1 MYSKKTHIHFVGIG
15 GIGMSGIATILH
27 QQGYIISG
35 CDIDIEQSNIKKLAS
50 LGCAIYHG
58 NNNPACFSDEISI
71 IVYSS
76 AVHRSA
82 PEILAAQERGIPTI
96 PRALM
101 LAELMRTK
109 FSIAVAGAHGKTTTT
124 SLIAH
129 ILIELGMDPTV
140 IIGGHLKNIA
150 TNARQGTGDFLI
162 AEADESDR
170 SLLFLQ
176 ATVALI
182 TNIDLEHLETYTDLA
197 DIINTFKRFLDN
209 LPFYGAAI
217 LCLDDPNIKKL
228 FPINHRTIVT
238 YGFDSSADIV
248 ADEYTLF
255 PDYSTFTVHDRR
267 HTKQKVS
274 AILKMPGLH
283 NIQNCVGALAVTT
296 QLGIPLS
303 DAAATLESFTGVERR
318 FSFRGVSKTGAEIF
332 DDYGHHPTEIV
343 KTITVARN
351 RTHKKLI
358 VIFQPHRYTRTQ
370 ALWNDFIETFA
381 TNAIDH
387 LVITDIYAASEKPI
401 DFVTAENLTQ
411 AISKKF
417 SGTSVSYISTKSGN
431 YKELCAFLESV
442 TQADDL
448 ILIQGAGNLYKIA
461 SLLINQ
467 Q

>member
-35 CDIDIEQSNIKKLAS
+35 CDIDSEQSNVKKLAS
-50 LGCAIYHG
+50 LGCSIYHG
-58 NNNPACFSDEISI
+58 NNNPSCFSDEISI

-82 PEILAAQERGIPTI
+82 PEILAAQQRGIPTI
-96 PRALM
+96 PRAVM

-109 FSIAVAGAHGKTTTT
+109 FSVAVAGAHGKTTTT

-150 TNARQGTGDFLI
+150 TNARRGTGDFLI

-176 ATVALI
+176 ATLALI
-182 TNIDLEHLETYTDLA
+182 TNIDLEHLETYKDLD

-209 LPFYGAAI
+209 LPFYGAAV

-228 FPINHRTIVT
+228 LPINYRTVIT
-238 YGFDSSADIV
+238 YGFDPSADII
-248 ADEYTLF
+248 ANEYTLF
-255 PDYSTFTVHDRR
+255 SDYSTFTVHDRR
-267 HTKQKVS
+267 HTKQKIS
-274 AILKMPGLH
+274 TTLKMPGLH
-283 NIQNCVGALAVTT
+283 NIQNCTGALAVTT

-303 DAAATLESFTGVERR
+303 DAAATLESFTGIERR
-318 FSFRGVSKTGAEIF
+318 FSFRGITKTGAEIF

-343 KTITVARN
+343 KTITVARK
-351 RTHKKLI
+351 RAHKKLI

-370 ALWNDFIETFA
+370 ALWNDFIKIFS
-381 TNAIDH
+381 NNSIDH
-387 LVITDIYAASEKPI
+387 LILTDIYAASEEPI
-401 DFVTAENLTQ
+401 YSITAENLTQ
-411 AISKKF
+411 AISIKF
-417 SGTSVSYISTKSGN
+417 GGISISYISTKSGD
-431 YKELCAFLESV
+431 YRELCSRIESLSHPN
-442 TQADDL
+442 DL

-461 SLLINQ
+461 SLLLNQ